1 MCATR
6 ATQLSDN
13 RHRLVINGKNS
24 HREQFWEHC
33 YAYHTVILDVRILAE
48 LITKVFIKGTPSRN
62 TSLTWT
68 NMTFNGMFVCK
79 READS
84 QLKGSRPNCL
94 KAHDYR
100 RH

>member
-24 HREQFWEHC
+24 HWEQFWEHC

-84 QLKGSRPNCL
+84 
-94 KAHDYR
+94 
-100 RH
+100 